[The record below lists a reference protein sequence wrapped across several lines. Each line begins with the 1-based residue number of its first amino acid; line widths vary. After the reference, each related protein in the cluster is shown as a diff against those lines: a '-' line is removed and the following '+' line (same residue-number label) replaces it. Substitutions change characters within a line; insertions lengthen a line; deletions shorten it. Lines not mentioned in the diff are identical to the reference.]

1 MAGPW
6 DSVAK
11 RMIGA
16 NPEHFV
22 KWLASEAAFVGALDI
37 ELKSQH
43 IYADALLKVVKEE
56 KPGLL
61 HIEIQTYYDPEI
73 QVRLLEYNLL
83 ASRQYDHLPVY
94 SYVICLREEADVSDP
109 PLIRKFLAGE
119 EVHRFYYRVIRLW
132 LVPTEV
138 ILQPG
143 QMGLLPLVILT
154 EGGKQAEVVNEM
166 VDRLA
171 AAGEWDLLAMSSII
185 GGLAFKKDAEQEWF
199 RKRFSMFQ
207 DILQESWVYH
217 EIGQQFLEKGLEQG
231 LEKGLEKG
239 LAKGLEQGL
248 EEGRL
253 QGQRQTL
260 MSFLQLRFPEIIA
273 LANQQVNRIDDPV
286 GLQTISDRLFAAQT
300 AEEAKQILLEV
311 NRQ

>member
-22 KWLASEAAFVGALDI
+22 KWLASEATFVAALDI

-61 HIEIQTYYDPEI
+61 HVEIQTYYDPEI

-94 SYVICLREEADVSDP
+94 SYVICLREEADVLGP
-109 PLIRKFLAGE
+109 PLIRKFLDEE

-132 LVPTEV
+132 LIPAEV

-143 QMGLLPLVILT
+143 QTGLLPLVILT
-154 EGGKQAEVVNEM
+154 EGGKRPEVVNEM

-171 AAGEWDLLAMSSII
+171 AAGEWDLLAMSNIL
-185 GGLAFKKDAEQEWF
+185 GGLTFKKGPEQEWF

-207 DILQESWVYH
+207 DILQESWVYR
-217 EIGQQFLEKGLEQG
+217 EIGQQFH
-231 LEKGLEKG
+231 
-239 LAKGLEQGL
+239 EQGL

-253 QGQRQTL
+253 QEQREML
-260 MSFLQLRFPEIIA
+260 RDFLQLRFPETLV
-273 LANQQVNRIDDPV
+273 LANQQTKNIKDPEV
-286 GLQTISDRLFAAQT
+286 LRTVLTKLFTAQT
-300 AEEAKQILLEV
+300 AEEAKQILLDV
-311 NRQ
+311 NKQ